1 MGFLLN
7 KCTLK
12 IYDSE
17 VINSCQPFDCGNSDL
32 NDFFCNDALNYYAE
46 LLGKTYCFTLDE
58 NPEIIICAF
67 TISNDSIKTFNLP
80 NARKKKVN
88 KDIPRQKQMKSYP
101 AVLIGRLGVHKNY
114 RLVNDETDRT
124 GKQLMNFIKSWFIDG
139 ANKTGCRF
147 IVVDSYNEIK
157 PLKYY
162 SNNEF
167 IPLFSN
173 EEQEKEYTGID
184 SDAKLET
191 RLFYFDLIMLKS

>member
-1 MGFLLN
+1 MGYLLN

-17 VINSCQPFDCGNSDL
+17 VINSCQPFDCGNSDV

>member
-12 IYDSE
+12 IYDSK
-17 VINSCQPFDCGNSDL
+17 VINSCQPFDCGNSDV
-32 NDFFCNDALNYYAE
+32 NDFFCNDVLNYYAE

>member
-173 EEQEKEYTGID
+173 EEQEKEYTAIG

-191 RLFYFDLIMLKS
+191 RLLYFDLIMLKS

>member
-12 IYDSE
+12 IYDRE